1 MEQNFREAIEEV
13 KKQRKRNFDQSVD
26 LIINLRDFDVR
37 KDSVSI
43 FVQLPFPASEKKICA
58 FLDKPSNIF
67 DFCISKAE
75 IDRWQDKKQIKKLA
89 REYDFFVSI
98 PQIMQT
104 VATKF
109 GRVLG
114 PQGKMPSPQLGVI
127 ASPDEKSMKE
137 LADKIRRTV
146 RIKTKEPSIKIMIGK
161 ESMENEKLLQNVET
175 IYNAVI
181 NALPKKKE
189 NVKSV
194 MIKLSMNK
202 PVKIIVK

>member
-1 MEQNFREAIEEV
+1 M
-13 KKQRKRNFDQSVD
+13 
-26 LIINLRDFDVR
+26 
-37 KDSVSI
+37 
-43 FVQLPFPASEKKICA
+43 
-58 FLDKPSNIF
+58 
-67 DFCISKAE
+67 
-75 IDRWQDKKQIKKLA
+75 
-89 REYDFFVSI
+89 
-98 PQIMQT
+98 
-104 VATKF
+104 
-109 GRVLG
+109 
-114 PQGKMPSPQLGVI
+114 GVI